1 MTRNLVD
8 GFTGHWPVATEPK
21 YVVDDREK
29 EGDSVILSTANFD
42 KNHVDRFCRTPS
54 WLSSRL
60 DEEAGNPRC
69 ARLHHRHSTHTGVG
83 GIVSPPLL
91 ASLWSCL

>member
-42 KNHVDRFCRTPS
+42 KNHVDRF
-54 WLSSRL
+54 
-60 DEEAGNPRC
+60 
-69 ARLHHRHSTHTGVG
+69 
-83 GIVSPPLL
+83 
-91 ASLWSCL
+91 